1 LPGERPADLN
11 MAWTLDEILT
21 ATGGKAEGPPK
32 ASRFDEIVTDS
43 NKVKT
48 GSVFVALKGERFDGH
63 RFVKD
68 AISRGSGCLL
78 VHQSLRSADLGSVT
92 VVKVP
97 DTLRALGDL
106 AHFRREQYGPK
117 VLAITGSNGKTTT
130 KEMLAAILQRASLDR
145 QPLAGRVLKTEGNFN
160 NLVGLPLTLL
170 RLRRRHR
177 VVVVEMG
184 TNRPGEIG
192 RLAEIAAADLAII
205 TSVAPAHLE
214 GLNSL
219 AGVAKE
225 KGALFGG
232 MRAGGTIVVNL
243 DDPRVRR
250 LGERFSGNKITYG
263 QGGQISAE
271 SGSLLASGAMR
282 FTLRAGHQRAHVR
295 LNFVG
300 QHNIANA
307 LGAAA
312 MAYSLGTPLPVI
324 RRGLESVKPYSMRMQ
339 IERWRGIG
347 IINDAY
353 NANPA
358 SMMAAIKTLVQM
370 NSCGERIA
378 VLGDMFELGKQ
389 SQREHLRLGNQLA
402 RAGLDRAYLLGERAP
417 DVRKGALR
425 AGMKSDQVIVGES
438 HSDIGRRLRDR
449 LKKGDWLLIKGSRG
463 MKMETVLSELKG

>member
-1 LPGERPADLN
+1 
-11 MAWTLDEILT
+11 MAWTLEEILT
-21 ATGGKAEGPPK
+21 ATGGRLEKQAST
-32 ASRFDEIVTDS
+32 SRFGEIVTDS
-43 NKVKT
+43 SIVKT

-68 AISRGSGCLL
+68 AINRGAGCLV
-78 VHQSLRSADLGSVT
+78 VHQPLRAANLRSVT
-92 VVKVP
+92 TVKVP

-145 QPLAGRVLKTEGNFN
+145 QPLRGKVLKTRGNFN

-170 RLRRRHR
+170 RLRKRHR
-177 VVVVEMG
+177 IVVVEMG
-184 TNRPGEIG
+184 TNRPGEIR
-192 RLAEIAAADLAII
+192 RLAEIAAPDVAII

-225 KGALFGG
+225 KGALFSA
-232 MRAGGTIVVNL
+232 MRAGGTIVINL
-243 DDPRVRR
+243 DDPWVRR
-250 LGERFSGNKITYG
+250 LGERFRGNKVTYG
-263 QGGQISAE
+263 EDGQIRAE
-271 SGSLLASGAMR
+271 SSSLLDSGVMR
-282 FTLRAGHQRAHVR
+282 FTLRAGHQRAQVR

-307 LGAAA
+307 LGASA
-312 MAYSLGTPLPVI
+312 MAYSLGISLPIV
-324 RRGLESVKPYSMRMQ
+324 RRGLESVKPYTMRMEL
-339 IERWRGIG
+339 ERWRGIA

-358 SMMAAIKTLVQM
+358 SMIAAIKTLAQI
-370 NSCGERIA
+370 NLRGERIV

-389 SQREHLRLGNQLA
+389 SRREHLRLGDHLA
-402 RAGLDRAYLLGERAP
+402 RAGLDRAYLLGERAQ

-425 AGMKSDQVIVGES
+425 GGMKSEQVIVGES
-438 HSDIGRRLRDR
+438 HSDIGQRLRAH

>member
-1 LPGERPADLN
+1 
-11 MAWTLDEILT
+11 MAWTLEEILT
-21 ATGGKAEGPPK
+21 ATGGRLEKQPS

-43 NKVKT
+43 SKVKT
-48 GSVFVALKGERFDGH
+48 GSVFIALRGERFDGH
-63 RFVKD
+63 RFIKD
-68 AISRGSGCLL
+68 AINRGAGCLV
-78 VHQSLRSADLGSVT
+78 VHQALRATDLRSVT
-92 VVKVP
+92 AIKVP

-106 AHFRREQYGPK
+106 AHFRREKYRPK

-130 KEMLAAILQRASLDR
+130 KEMLAAILQHGSLDG
-145 QPLAGRVLKTEGNFN
+145 QPLKGRVLKTEGNFN

-170 RLRRRHR
+170 RLRKRHR

-192 RLAEIAAADLAII
+192 RLAEIAAPDVAII

-225 KGALFGG
+225 KGALFSG
-232 MRAGGTIVVNL
+232 MRAAGTIVVNL
-243 DDPRVRR
+243 DDPWVRR
-250 LGERFSGNKITYG
+250 LGDRFSGKKVIYG
-263 QGGQISAE
+263 AGGQIRAE
-271 SGSLLASGAMR
+271 SGSLLDSGTMR
-282 FTLRAGHQRAHVR
+282 FTLRAGHQRAQVR
-295 LNFVG
+295 LNFLG

-312 MAYSLGTPLPVI
+312 MARSLGIPLPKI

-339 IERWRGIG
+339 LESWRGIG

-358 SMMAAIKTLVQM
+358 SMIAAIKTLAGI
-370 NSCGERIA
+370 NSRGQRIA

-389 SQREHLRLGNQLA
+389 SRREHLRLGSHLA
-402 RAGLDRAYLLGERAP
+402 QARLDLAYLLGERAP

-438 HSDIGRRLRDR
+438 HSDIGQRLRAH

>member
-1 LPGERPADLN
+1 
-11 MAWTLDEILT
+11 MAWTLEEILT
-21 ATGGKAEGPPK
+21 ATGGKVEGRPK

-43 NKVKT
+43 SKVKT

-63 RFVKD
+63 RFVQD
-68 AISRGSGCLL
+68 AISRGAGCLL
-78 VHQSLRSADLGSVT
+78 VHQTLGAADRRSVT
-92 VVKVP
+92 AVKVP

-106 AHFRREQYGPK
+106 AHFRRERYAAT

-130 KEMLAAILQRASLDR
+130 KEMLAAILQGASLNR
-145 QPLAGRVLKTEGNFN
+145 ESLKGRVLKTEGNFN
-160 NLVGLPLTLL
+160 NLVGMPLTLL
-170 RLRRRHR
+170 RLRKRHR

-184 TNRPGEIG
+184 TNRPGEIE
-192 RLAEIAAADLAII
+192 RLAEIAAPDVAII

-225 KGALFGG
+225 KGALFSG

-243 DDPRVRR
+243 DDPWVQR
-250 LGERFSGNKITYG
+250 LGQKFRGKKVTYG
-263 QGGQISAE
+263 EGGQIRAA
-271 SGSLLASGAMR
+271 SGSLLDSGAMR
-282 FTLRAGHQRAHVR
+282 FTLSAGHQRAQVR
-295 LNFVG
+295 LNFLG
-300 QHNIANA
+300 QHHIANA

-312 MAYSLGTPLPVI
+312 MAYSLGISLPTI

-339 IERWRGIG
+339 LERWRGIG

-358 SMMAAIKTLVQM
+358 SMIAAVITLAQI
-370 NSCGERIA
+370 SSRGERIA

-402 RAGLDRAYLLGERAP
+402 QARLDRVYLLGERAP

-425 AGMKSDQVIVGES
+425 GGMKSDQVIVGES
-438 HSDIGRRLRDR
+438 HSDIGQRLRTH

>member
-1 LPGERPADLN
+1 MPGERHPTLS
-11 MAWTLDEILT
+11 MAWTLEEILT
-21 ATGGKAEGPPK
+21 ATGGKVEGRRK

-43 NKVKT
+43 SKVKT
-48 GSVFVALKGERFDGH
+48 GSVFVALKGKRFDGH

-68 AISRGSGCLL
+68 AINRGAGCLV
-78 VHQSLRSADLGSVT
+78 VHQSLHAADLRSVAA
-92 VVKVP
+92 VKVP

-130 KEMLAAILQRASLDR
+130 KEMLAAILQGASLNR
-145 QPLAGRVLKTEGNFN
+145 HSLKGRILKTEGNFN

-170 RLRRRHR
+170 RLRKRHR

-184 TNRPGEIG
+184 TSRPGEIE
-192 RLAEIAAADLAII
+192 RLAEIAAPDLAII

-214 GLNSL
+214 GLNNL

-225 KGALFGG
+225 KGALFSS
-232 MRAGGTIVVNL
+232 MRARGTIIVNL
-243 DDPRVRR
+243 DDPWVRR
-250 LGERFSGNKITYG
+250 LGERFSGQKVTYG
-263 QGGQISAE
+263 QGGQIRAA
-271 SGSLLASGAMR
+271 SGSLLDSGGMR
-282 FTLRAGHQRAHVR
+282 FILRAGHQRAQVR

-312 MAYSLGTPLPVI
+312 MAYSLGISPAAI

-339 IERWRGIG
+339 LEKWRGIG

-358 SMMAAIKTLVQM
+358 SMVAAIKTLTQI
-370 NSCGERIA
+370 NSRGERIA

-389 SQREHLRLGNQLA
+389 SQREHLRLGSHLA
-402 RAGLDRAYLLGERAP
+402 RARLDRAYLLGERAP

-425 AGMKSDQVIVGES
+425 GGMKSDQIIVGES
-438 HSDIGRRLRDR
+438 HSDIGQRLRAH

>member
-1 LPGERPADLN
+1 LPSERSLTLS
-11 MAWTLDEILT
+11 MAWTLEEILA
-21 ATGGKAEGPPK
+21 ATGGKLEGQAK
-32 ASRFDEIVTDS
+32 AVRFDEIVTES
-43 NKVKT
+43 SKVKT

-63 RFVKD
+63 QFVKG
-68 AISRGSGCLL
+68 AIKQRAGCLL
-78 VHQSLRSADLGSVT
+78 VHQTLGAADLRSAT
-92 VVKVP
+92 AVKVP

-106 AHFRREQYGPK
+106 AHFRREQYTAK

-130 KEMLAAILQRASLDR
+130 KEMLAAILQHASLNR
-145 QPLAGRVLKTEGNFN
+145 QPLKGRVLKTEGNFN

-170 RLRRRHR
+170 RLRKRHR

-184 TNRPGEIG
+184 TNRPGEIQ
-192 RLAEIAAADLAII
+192 RLAEIAAPDVAII

-225 KGALFGG
+225 KGALFRV
-232 MRAGGTIVVNL
+232 MRSGGTIVVNL
-243 DDPRVRR
+243 NDPWVRR
-250 LGERFSGNKITYG
+250 LGERFSGKKVTYG
-263 QGGQISAE
+263 HGGQVRAE
-271 SGSLLASGAMR
+271 SGSLLDSRAMR
-282 FTLRAGHQRAHVR
+282 FTLRAGHQRAQVR

-300 QHNIANA
+300 EHNIANA

-312 MAYSLGTPLPVI
+312 MAYSLGITLPTI

-339 IERWRGIG
+339 LESWRGIG

-358 SMMAAIKTLVQM
+358 SMIAAIKTLAQI
-370 NSCGERIA
+370 SSRGERIA

-402 RAGLDRAYLLGERAP
+402 QARLDRIYLLGERAP

-425 AGMKSDQVIVGES
+425 GGMKSDQVIVGES
-438 HSDIGRRLRDR
+438 HSDIGQRLRAH

>member
-1 LPGERPADLN
+1 

-21 ATGGKAEGPPK
+21 ATGGKSEGQPK

-63 RFVKD
+63 RFIKD
-68 AISRGSGCLL
+68 AISRGAGCLV
-78 VHQSLRSADLGSVT
+78 VHQPLRPADLRSVT
-92 VVKVP
+92 AVKVP

-170 RLRRRHR
+170 RLRKRHR

-192 RLAEIAAADLAII
+192 RLAEIAAADMAII

-225 KGALFGG
+225 KGALFSG

-243 DDPRVRR
+243 DDRRVRR
-250 LGERFSGNKITYG
+250 LGE
-263 QGGQISAE
+263 
-271 SGSLLASGAMR
+271 
-282 FTLRAGHQRAHVR
+282 
-295 LNFVG
+295 
-300 QHNIANA
+300 
-307 LGAAA
+307 
-312 MAYSLGTPLPVI
+312 
-324 RRGLESVKPYSMRMQ
+324 
-339 IERWRGIG
+339 
-347 IINDAY
+347 
-353 NANPA
+353 
-358 SMMAAIKTLVQM
+358 
-370 NSCGERIA
+370 
-378 VLGDMFELGKQ
+378 
-389 SQREHLRLGNQLA
+389 
-402 RAGLDRAYLLGERAP
+402 
-417 DVRKGALR
+417 
-425 AGMKSDQVIVGES
+425 
-438 HSDIGRRLRDR
+438 
-449 LKKGDWLLIKGSRG
+449 
-463 MKMETVLSELKG
+463 

>member
-1 LPGERPADLN
+1 
-11 MAWTLDEILT
+11 MAWTLGEIIT
-21 ATGGKAEGPPK
+21 ATGGKLEDRAK

-43 NKVKT
+43 SKVKT
-48 GSVFVALKGERFDGH
+48 GSVFIALKGERLDGH

-68 AISRGSGCLL
+68 AISRGAGCLV
-78 VHQSLRSADLGSVT
+78 VHQALRAVDLRSVT
-92 VVKVP
+92 AVKVP

-130 KEMLAAILQRASLDR
+130 KEMLAAILQRALLDG
-145 QPLAGRVLKTEGNFN
+145 QPLQGRVLKTEGNFN

-170 RLRRRHR
+170 RLRKRHR

-184 TNRPGEIG
+184 TNRPGEIQ
-192 RLAEIAAADLAII
+192 RLAEIAAPDLAII

-214 GLNSL
+214 GLNNL

-225 KGALFGG
+225 KGALFSS
-232 MRAGGTIVVNL
+232 MRARGTIIVNL
-243 DDPRVRR
+243 DDPWVRR
-250 LGERFSGNKITYG
+250 LGERFSGQKVTYG
-263 QGGQISAE
+263 QGGQIRAA
-271 SGSLLASGAMR
+271 SGSFLDSGGMR
-282 FTLRAGHQRAHVR
+282 FTLRAGHQRAQVR

-300 QHNIANA
+300 QHNISNA

-312 MAYSLGTPLPVI
+312 MAYSFGISLATI

-339 IERWRGIG
+339 LEKWRGIG

-358 SMMAAIKTLVQM
+358 SMVAAIETLAQI
-370 NSCGERIA
+370 NSRGERIA

-389 SQREHLRLGNQLA
+389 SQREHLRLGSHLA
-402 RAGLDRAYLLGERAP
+402 RARLDRAYLLGKRAP

-425 AGMKSDQVIVGES
+425 GGMKSDRIIVGES
-438 HSDIGRRLRDR
+438 HSDIGQRLRAH

>member
-1 LPGERPADLN
+1 
-11 MAWTLDEILT
+11 MAWTLGEIIT
-21 ATGGKAEGPPK
+21 ATGGKLEGRAK

-43 NKVKT
+43 SKVKT
-48 GSVFVALKGERFDGH
+48 GSVFIALKGERLDGH

-68 AISRGSGCLL
+68 AISRGASCLV
-78 VHQSLRSADLGSVT
+78 VHQAPRADDLRSVT
-92 VVKVP
+92 AVKVP

-130 KEMLAAILQRASLDR
+130 KEMLAAILQRASLDG
-145 QPLAGRVLKTEGNFN
+145 QPLQGRVLKTEGNFN

-170 RLRRRHR
+170 RLRKRHR

-184 TNRPGEIG
+184 TNRPGEIQ
-192 RLAEIAAADLAII
+192 RLAEIAAPDVALI

-214 GLNSL
+214 GLSSL

-225 KGALFGG
+225 KGALFSG
-232 MRAGGTIVVNL
+232 MRARGTIVVNL
-243 DDPRVRR
+243 DDPWVRR
-250 LGERFSGNKITYG
+250 LGQKFGGEKVTYG
-263 QGGQISAE
+263 QGGQIRGE
-271 SGSLLASGAMR
+271 FGLLLDSGAMR
-282 FTLRAGHQRAHVR
+282 FTLRAGQQRAQVR

-312 MAYSLGTPLPVI
+312 MAYSLGIALPAI
-324 RRGLESVKPYSMRMQ
+324 RRGLETVKPYRMRMQ
-339 IERWRGIG
+339 LERWRGIG

-358 SMMAAIKTLVQM
+358 SMIAAIKTLAQID
-370 NSCGERIA
+370 SRGQRIA

-389 SQREHLRLGNQLA
+389 SQREHLRLGSHLA
-402 RAGLDRAYLLGERAP
+402 HAQLDRAYLLGERAA
-417 DVRKGALR
+417 DVKKGALR
-425 AGMKSDQVIVGES
+425 GGMKSDQVIVGES
-438 HSDIGRRLRDR
+438 HSDIGRRLRAH

>member
-1 LPGERPADLN
+1 MPGERHPTLS
-11 MAWTLDEILT
+11 MAWTLEEILT
-21 ATGGKAEGPPK
+21 ATGGKVEGRRK

-43 NKVKT
+43 SKVKT

-68 AISRGSGCLL
+68 AINRGAGCLV
-78 VHQSLRSADLGSVT
+78 VHQSLHAADLRSVAA
-92 VVKVP
+92 VKVP

-130 KEMLAAILQRASLDR
+130 KEMLAAILQGASLNR
-145 QPLAGRVLKTEGNFN
+145 HSLKGRILKTEGNFN

-170 RLRRRHR
+170 RLRKRHR

-184 TNRPGEIG
+184 TNRPGEIE
-192 RLAEIAAADLAII
+192 RLAEIAAPDLAII

-214 GLNSL
+214 GLNNL

-225 KGALFGG
+225 KGALFSS
-232 MRAGGTIVVNL
+232 MRARGTIIVNL
-243 DDPRVRR
+243 DDPWVRR
-250 LGERFSGNKITYG
+250 LGERFSGQKVTYG
-263 QGGQISAE
+263 QGGQIRAA
-271 SGSLLASGAMR
+271 SGSLLDSGGMR
-282 FTLRAGHQRAHVR
+282 FILRAGHQRAQVR

-312 MAYSLGTPLPVI
+312 MAYSLGISPGAI

-339 IERWRGIG
+339 LEKWRGIG

-358 SMMAAIKTLVQM
+358 SMVAAIKTLTQI
-370 NSCGERIA
+370 NSRGERIA

-389 SQREHLRLGNQLA
+389 SQREHLRLGSHLA
-402 RAGLDRAYLLGERAP
+402 RARLDRAYLLGERAP

-425 AGMKSDQVIVGES
+425 GGMKSDRIIVGES
-438 HSDIGRRLRDR
+438 HSDIGQRLRAH

>member
-1 LPGERPADLN
+1 
-11 MAWTLDEILT
+11 MAWTLEEILT
-21 ATGGKAEGPPK
+21 ATGGRLKKQAS

-43 NKVKT
+43 SKVKT
-48 GSVFVALKGERFDGH
+48 GSVFIALKGERLDGH

-68 AISRGSGCLL
+68 AISRGAGCLV
-78 VHQSLRSADLGSVT
+78 VHQALRAVDLRSVT
-92 VVKVP
+92 AVKVP

-106 AHFRREQYGPK
+106 AHFRREQYRPK

-130 KEMLAAILQRASLDR
+130 KEMLAAILQRASLDG
-145 QPLAGRVLKTEGNFN
+145 QPLRGRVLTTEGNFN

-170 RLRRRHR
+170 RLRKRHR

-184 TNRPGEIG
+184 TNRPGEIQ
-192 RLAEIAAADLAII
+192 RLAEIAAPDVALI
-205 TSVAPAHLE
+205 TAVAPAHLE
-214 GLNSL
+214 GLSSL

-225 KGALFGG
+225 KGALFSG

-243 DDPRVRR
+243 DDPWVRR
-250 LGERFSGNKITYG
+250 LGERFSGKKITYG
-263 QGGQISAE
+263 EGGQIRAE
-271 SGSLLASGAMR
+271 SGSLLDSGAMR
-282 FTLRAGHQRAHVR
+282 FTLRAGNQRAQIR

-307 LGAAA
+307 VAASA
-312 MAYSLGTPLPVI
+312 MAYSLGIHLPIV
-324 RRGLESVKPYSMRMQ
+324 RRGLARVKPYRMRMQ
-339 IERWRGIG
+339 LENWRGIG

-358 SMMAAIKTLVQM
+358 SMIAAIKTLAQI
-370 NSCGERIA
+370 SSGGQRIA

-389 SQREHLRLGNQLA
+389 SRREHRRLGNQLA
-402 RAGLDRAYLLGERAP
+402 QARLDRAYLLGERAP

-425 AGMKSDQVIVGES
+425 GGMKSDQVIVGES
-438 HSDIGRRLRDR
+438 HSDIGKRLRAQ

-463 MKMETVLSELKG
+463 MKMETVLTELKG

>member
-1 LPGERPADLN
+1 
-11 MAWTLDEILT
+11 MAWTLEEILM
-21 ATGGKAEGPPK
+21 ATGGRLEKRAS

-43 NKVKT
+43 SKVKT
-48 GSVFVALKGERFDGH
+48 GSIFIALKGERLDGH

-68 AISRGSGCLL
+68 AISRGAGCLV
-78 VHQSLRSADLGSVT
+78 VHQALRAVDLRSVT
-92 VVKVP
+92 AVKVP

-106 AHFRREQYGPK
+106 AHFRREQYRPK

-130 KEMLAAILQRASLDR
+130 KEMLAAILQCASLDG
-145 QPLAGRVLKTEGNFN
+145 QPLQGRLLTTEGNFN

-170 RLRRRHR
+170 RLRKRHR

-184 TNRPGEIG
+184 TNRPGEIQ
-192 RLAEIAAADLAII
+192 RLAEIAAPDVALI

-214 GLNSL
+214 GLSSL

-250 LGERFSGNKITYG
+250 LGARFSGEKITYG
-263 QGGQISAE
+263 EGGQIRAE
-271 SGSLLASGAMR
+271 SGLLLDSGAMR
-282 FTLRAGHQRAHVR
+282 FTLRAGHQRAQIR

-307 LGAAA
+307 VGASA
-312 MAYSLGTPLPVI
+312 MAYSLGIPLPMI
-324 RRGLESVKPYSMRMQ
+324 RRGLARVKPYSMRMQ
-339 IERWRGIG
+339 LENWRGIG

-358 SMMAAIKTLVQM
+358 SMIAAIKTLAQI
-370 NSCGERIA
+370 SSRGQRIA

-389 SQREHLRLGNQLA
+389 SQREHRRLGNQLA
-402 RAGLDRAYLLGERAP
+402 QARLDRAYLLGERAP

-425 AGMKSDQVIVGES
+425 GGMKSDQVIVGES
-438 HSDIGRRLRDR
+438 HSDIGKRLRAH

-463 MKMETVLSELKG
+463 MKMETILTELKG

>member
-1 LPGERPADLN
+1 MPSERSLAPS

-21 ATGGKAEGPPK
+21 ATGGKSEGRPK

-43 NKVKT
+43 NKVKA

-68 AISRGSGCLL
+68 AISRGAGCLV
-78 VHQSLRSADLGSVT
+78 VHQPLRPADLRSVT
-92 VVKVP
+92 AVKVP

-106 AHFRREQYGPK
+106 AHFRREQYTAK

-130 KEMLAAILQRASLDR
+130 KEMLAAILQRASLNR
-145 QPLAGRVLKTEGNFN
+145 HPLKGRVLKTEGNFN

-170 RLRRRHR
+170 RLRKRHR
-177 VVVVEMG
+177 IVVVEMG
-184 TNRPGEIG
+184 TNRPGEIQ
-192 RLAEIAAADLAII
+192 RLAEIAAPDVAII

-225 KGALFGG
+225 KGALFRV

-243 DDPRVRR
+243 NDSRVRR
-250 LGERFSGNKITYG
+250 LGERFSGKKVTYG
-263 QGGQISAE
+263 RGGQIRAE
-271 SGSLLASGAMR
+271 SGSLLDSGAMR
-282 FTLRAGHQRAHVR
+282 FTLRAGHQRAQVR

-312 MAYSLGTPLPVI
+312 MAYSLGITLPTI

-339 IERWRGIG
+339 LESWRGIG

-358 SMMAAIKTLVQM
+358 SMIAAIKTLAQI
-370 NSCGERIA
+370 SSRGERIA
-378 VLGDMFELGKQ
+378 VLGEMFELGKQ

-402 RAGLDRAYLLGERAP
+402 QARLDRVYLLGERAP

-425 AGMKSDQVIVGES
+425 GGMKSDQVIVGET
-438 HSDIGRRLRDR
+438 HSDIGQRLRAH

>member
-1 LPGERPADLN
+1 
-11 MAWTLDEILT
+11 MAWTLEEIIT
-21 ATGGKAEGPPK
+21 ATGGKLEGRPR

-43 NKVKT
+43 SKVRT

-68 AISRGSGCLL
+68 AINRGAGCLV
-78 VHQSLRSADLGSVT
+78 VHQPLRAADLRT
-92 VVKVP
+92 VAAVKVP

-106 AHFRREQYGPK
+106 AHFRREQYRPK

-130 KEMLAAILQRASLDR
+130 KEMLAAILQRASLNR
-145 QPLAGRVLKTEGNFN
+145 HSLTGRVLKTEGNFN

-170 RLRRRHR
+170 RLRKQHR

-184 TNRPGEIG
+184 TNRPGEIS
-192 RLAEIAAADLAII
+192 RLAEIAAPDLAII

-219 AGVAKE
+219 VGVAKE
-225 KGALFGG
+225 KGALFSSMRPGG
-232 MRAGGTIVVNL
+232 MIVVNL
-243 DDPRVRR
+243 DDPWVQR
-250 LGERFSGNKITYG
+250 LGQKFGGRKVTYG
-263 QGGQISAE
+263 EGGQIRAE
-271 SGSLLASGAMR
+271 SGSLLDSGAMR
-282 FTLRAGHQRAHVR
+282 FTLRAGDQRAQVR
-295 LNFVG
+295 LNLVG

-312 MAYSLGTPLPVI
+312 MAYSLGISLSAI

-339 IERWRGIG
+339 LEKWRGIG

-358 SMMAAIKTLVQM
+358 SMIAALKTLAEI
-370 NSCGERIA
+370 NSRGERIA

-389 SQREHLRLGNQLA
+389 SQREHLRLGSYLA
-402 RAGLDRAYLLGERAP
+402 RARLDRAYLLGERAP
-417 DVRKGALR
+417 DVRRGALR
-425 AGMKSDQVIVGES
+425 SGMKSDQVIVGES
-438 HSDIGRRLRDR
+438 HSDIGKRLRAH
-449 LKKGDWLLIKGSRG
+449 LNKGDWLLIKGSRG

>member
-1 LPGERPADLN
+1 
-11 MAWTLDEILT
+11 MAWTLEEIVS
-21 ATGGKAEGPPK
+21 ATGGKVEGRPK

-43 NKVKT
+43 SKVKT
-48 GSVFVALKGERFDGH
+48 GSIFVALKGERFDGH

-68 AISRGSGCLL
+68 AINRGAGCLV
-78 VHQSLRSADLGSVT
+78 VHEALRAADLRSVT
-92 VVKVP
+92 AVKVS

-106 AHFRREQYGPK
+106 AHFRTEQYAPK

-130 KEMLAAILQRASLDR
+130 KEMLAAILQRASLNR
-145 QPLAGRVLKTEGNFN
+145 RPLKGRVLKTQGNFN

-170 RLRRRHR
+170 RLRKRHR
-177 VVVVEMG
+177 IVIVEMG
-184 TNRPGEIG
+184 TNRPGEIE
-192 RLAEIAAADLAII
+192 RLAEIAAPDVAII

-225 KGALFGG
+225 KGALFSG

-243 DDPRVRR
+243 DDPWVRR
-250 LGERFSGNKITYG
+250 LGQKFGGKKVTYG
-263 QGGQISAE
+263 EGGQIRAA
-271 SGSLLASGAMR
+271 SGSLLDSGAMR
-282 FTLRAGHQRAHVR
+282 FTLRAGHQRAQVR

-300 QHNIANA
+300 HHNIANA

-312 MAYSLGTPLPVI
+312 VAYSLGISLPTI

-339 IERWRGIG
+339 LEKWRGIG

-358 SMMAAIKTLVQM
+358 SMIAAIKTLAQF
-370 NSCGERIA
+370 NSRGERIA

-389 SQREHLRLGNQLA
+389 SQREHLRLGSHLA
-402 RAGLDRAYLLGERAP
+402 QAGLDRAYLLGERAP

-438 HSDIGRRLRDR
+438 HSDIGQRLRAH

>member
-1 LPGERPADLN
+1 
-11 MAWTLDEILT
+11 MAWTLEEILT
-21 ATGGKAEGPPK
+21 ATGGKVEGRPK

-43 NKVKT
+43 SKVKT

-68 AISRGSGCLL
+68 AINRGAGCLL
-78 VHQSLRSADLGSVT
+78 VHQPLRSADLRSAT
-92 VVKVP
+92 AVKVP

-106 AHFRREQYGPK
+106 AHFRRERYGPK

-145 QPLAGRVLKTEGNFN
+145 QPLTGRVLKTEGNLN

-170 RLRRRHR
+170 RLSKRHR

-192 RLAEIAAADLAII
+192 RLAEIAAPDLSII
-205 TSVAPAHLE
+205 TSVAPAHLQ

-225 KGALFGG
+225 KGALFSG

-243 DDPRVRR
+243 DDPWVRR
-250 LGERFSGNKITYG
+250 LGQKFGGKKVTYG
-263 QGGQISAE
+263 EGGQIRAD
-271 SGSLLASGAMR
+271 SGALLDSGAMR
-282 FTLRAGHQRAHVR
+282 FTLSAGHKRAQVR

-312 MAYSLGTPLPVI
+312 MAYSLGISLPTI
-324 RRGLESVKPYSMRMQ
+324 RRGLERVKPYSMRMQ

-358 SMMAAIKTLVQM
+358 SMIAAIKTLAQI
-370 NSCGERIA
+370 NSQGERIA

-389 SQREHLRLGNQLA
+389 SQREHLRLGIYLA
-402 RAGLDRAYLLGERAP
+402 HAGLDRAYLLGERAP
-417 DVRKGALR
+417 DVRRGALR
-425 AGMKSDQVIVGES
+425 GGMQPDRIIVGES
-438 HSDIGRRLRDR
+438 HSDIGQRLRAH

-463 MKMETVLSELKG
+463 MKMEIVLSELKG

>member
-1 LPGERPADLN
+1 
-11 MAWTLDEILT
+11 MAWTLEEILT
-21 ATGGKAEGPPK
+21 ATGGRLEGQAR

-43 NKVKT
+43 SKVKT
-48 GSVFVALKGERFDGH
+48 GSVFVALKGDRFDGH

-68 AISRGSGCLL
+68 AISRGAACLM
-78 VHQSLRSADLGSVT
+78 VHQALRAADRRGIT
-92 VVKVP
+92 AVKVP
-97 DTLRALGDL
+97 DTLRGLGDL

-130 KEMLAAILQRASLDR
+130 KEMLAAILQRATLDG
-145 QPLAGRVLKTEGNFN
+145 QPLKGKVLKTEGNFN

-170 RLRRRHR
+170 HLRKTHR
-177 VVVVEMG
+177 VVILEMG
-184 TNRPGEIG
+184 TNRPGEIA
-192 RLAEIAAADLAII
+192 RLAEIAAPDLGMI

-225 KGALFGG
+225 KCALFSG

-243 DDPRVRR
+243 DDPWVRR
-250 LGERFSGNKITYG
+250 LGGRFSGKKLTYG
-263 QGGQISAE
+263 RRGQIRAE
-271 SGSLLASGAMR
+271 SGSLLDSGTMR
-282 FTLRAGHQRAHVR
+282 FTLRAGQQRGQVR
-295 LNFVG
+295 LHFIG

-307 LGAAA
+307 VGAAA
-312 MAYSLGTPLPVI
+312 MAYSLGIHLPAI

-339 IERWRGIG
+339 LESWRGIG

-358 SMMAAIKTLVQM
+358 SMIAAIKTLTEIK
-370 NSCGERIA
+370 CPGKRIA

-402 RAGLDRAYLLGERAP
+402 QARLDRAYLLGERAL

-425 AGMKSDQVIVGES
+425 GGMKPDQVIVGES
-438 HSDIGRRLRDR
+438 HSDIGQRLRTHLR
-449 LKKGDWLLIKGSRG
+449 KGDWLLIKGSRG
-463 MKMETVLSELKG
+463 MKMETVLLELKG

>member
-1 LPGERPADLN
+1 MG
-11 MAWTLDEILT
+11 WTIEEIIT
-21 ATGGKAEGPPK
+21 ATGGKLEGRPK

-43 NKVKT
+43 SKVKT

-68 AISRGSGCLL
+68 AINRGAGCLV
-78 VHQSLRSADLGSVT
+78 VHQSLRAADLRT
-92 VVKVP
+92 VAAVKVP

-130 KEMLAAILQRASLDR
+130 KEMLAAILQRASLNR
-145 QPLAGRVLKTEGNFN
+145 HSLTGRVLKTEGNFN

-170 RLRRRHR
+170 RLRKQHR

-184 TNRPGEIG
+184 TNHPGEIG
-192 RLAEIAAADLAII
+192 RLAEIAAPDLAII

-219 AGVAKE
+219 VGVAKE
-225 KGALFGG
+225 KGALFSSMRPGG
-232 MRAGGTIVVNL
+232 IIVVNL
-243 DDPRVRR
+243 DDPWVQR
-250 LGERFSGNKITYG
+250 LGQKFGGRKVTYG
-263 QGGQISAE
+263 EGGQIRAE
-271 SGSLLASGAMR
+271 SGSLLDSGAMR
-282 FTLRAGHQRAHVR
+282 FTLRAGHQRAQVR
-295 LNFVG
+295 LNLVG

-312 MAYSLGTPLPVI
+312 MAYSLGISLPAI
-324 RRGLESVKPYSMRMQ
+324 RRGLESVKAYSMRMQ
-339 IERWRGIG
+339 LEKWRGIG

-358 SMMAAIKTLVQM
+358 SMIAAIKTLAQI
-370 NSCGERIA
+370 NSRGERIA
-378 VLGDMFELGKQ
+378 VLGDMFELGKR
-389 SQREHLRLGNQLA
+389 SQREHLRLGSYLA
-402 RAGLDRAYLLGERAP
+402 RSGLDRAYLLGERAP

-425 AGMKSDQVIVGES
+425 GGMKPDQVIVGES
-438 HSDIGRRLRDR
+438 HRDIGKRLRAH
-449 LKKGDWLLIKGSRG
+449 LNKGDWLLIKGSRG